1 MSKTGILNWGI
12 FLGILLIFASAEAQ
26 DVRTREVLPNIYTVV
41 SSSTESANSTFIVTK
56 EGVIIID
63 PSKVKG
69 DSKGLKARIQEI
81 TQQPAVYLMNSH
93 FHTENLSGNS
103 EFPDTKIIVAHSKT
117 QKTLLNLLAAKKI
130 EARVPNVIFQ
140 TGMEV
145 ALGGYQ
151 LQLKHHGPGHTQ
163 GDFYV
168 YLPSWRI
175 IITGGLVYNEIIP
188 DLKDA
193 YIDLWIDTL
202 IEMEDLDAEIIVP
215 GHGKPGNKPLVTQT
229 KHYLMRLRDWVK
241 EGLDKGLKL
250 PKIIETTKQN
260 IQKKYG
266 DWANQDRIEDNIIRA
281 FLEYSA
287 KKGT

>member
-1 MSKTGILNWGI
+1 MSKIGILKFGF
-12 FLGILLIFASAEAQ
+12 FLGVFLMIGLAEAQ

-41 SSSTESANSTFIVTK
+41 SSSTDSANSTFVVTK
-56 EGVIIID
+56 EGVIVID
-63 PSKVKG
+63 PGEAKG
-69 DSKGLKARIQEI
+69 DSKGLKARIHEI
-81 TQQPAVYLMNSH
+81 TQQPVVFLINSH
-93 FHTENLSGNS
+93 FHPENLSGNS
-103 EFPDTKIIVAHSKT
+103 EFPDTKIIVAHSAT
-117 QKTLLNLLAAKKI
+117 QKTLLRLLAAKQIKV
-130 EARVPNVIFQ
+130 RVPNAIFQ

-145 ALGGYQ
+145 ALGGHR
-151 LQLKHHGPGHTQ
+151 LQLKHHGPGHTK
-163 GDFYV
+163 GDLYV

-175 IITGGLVYNEIIP
+175 IITGGLVYNQIIP

-193 YIDLWIDTL
+193 YIDLWIETL

-241 EGLDKGLKL
+241 EGLEMGLKL
-250 PKIIETTKQN
+250 PQVIETTKQK
-260 IQKKYG
+260 IQQKYG

-281 FLEYSA
+281 FFEYSA